1 VKPGTAPI
9 WVPNFNIHTSHPSG
23 LLGSVLGAAPANA
36 QASAEAPPAWPPPFR
51 WRGATMATS
60 CVLTLWIDGRKVVS
74 APFEWSTC
82 NEATVRIA
90 GGPLA
95 ACAPTSSL
103 RCAVSCDELPTSGF
117 DLTATPELEDW
128 VTLGSRQGRCCLGLD
143 APGFTVCFDACMD
156 AHRRE
161 LSAVRVVRHAQQSDH
176 AVVPA
181 LASESMAAGRLETR
195 DRQDECCF
203 EVGAEALPT
212 LAHSVHG
219 AWLRSPDARPKCPAA
234 QVWSAVLAPA
244 ALEALREDALALVL
258 RHGGGGKTYW
268 QDVTTSA
275 RCSLERAAL
284 EVLQFHTASASILG
298 TSVGTAGASDTEFT
312 GAEFTGAEWWV
323 QLRNA
328 PPVSSGEGVAYDD
341 DASSIAFHFDCDE
354 GLYSATGELVP
365 PFLSTVTYLSS
376 AGAPTIVLPARAD
389 ACGDA
394 VPTGGGAFVSFPHAG
409 KHLCF
414 DGTLLHGCPHALAVE
429 MEAEIR
435 PEISEI
441 SEIRA
446 ECRRLTLLVNLWRR
460 HRPAGPRP
468 LPRRVAESLGG
479 ADTSVPPPAL
489 LLSRSCATGGGVITV
504 EPGAGCG
511 ARCFAP
517 SDARRALSPAAQ
529 TAHATHFPTAA
540 AIVAAARSS
549 RGVGREGLVHAP
561 AVEVATSP

>member
-1 VKPGTAPI
+1 
-9 WVPNFNIHTSHPSG
+9 
-23 LLGSVLGAAPANA
+23 
-36 QASAEAPPAWPPPFR
+36 
-51 WRGATMATS
+51 MATS

-90 GGPLA
+90 GGALA

-103 RCAVSCDELPTSGF
+103 RCTVSCDECSTSGF
-117 DLTATPELEDW
+117 DLSATPELEDW
-128 VTLGSRQGRCCLGLD
+128 VALGSRHGRCSLGLD

-176 AVVPA
+176 AVAPA
-181 LASESMAAGRLETR
+181 LASESMVASRQETR
-195 DRQDECCF
+195 DRQDESCF

-258 RHGGGGKTYW
+258 RYGGGGKTYW
-268 QDVTTSA
+268 QDVTAAA

-298 TSVGTAGASDTEFT
+298 NSVGTAGASETEIT

-328 PPVSSGEGVAYDD
+328 PLVSSGEGMASDDD

-365 PFLSTVTYLSS
+365 PFLATVTYLSS
-376 AGAPTIVLPARAD
+376 VGAPTIVLPARAD
-389 ACGDA
+389 ALGDA

-435 PEISEI
+435 PEI
-441 SEIRA
+441 RA
-446 ECRRLTLLVNLWRR
+446 EIRRLTLLVNLWRR

-468 LPRRVAESLGG
+468 LPRRVAERLGGARDG
-479 ADTSVPPPAL
+479 ADTSAPPEASEAVDEAVGSTWRVAPPAAL
-489 LLSRSCATGGGVITV
+489 LLSRSCATVGGVITV

-511 ARCFAP
+511 TRCFAP

-529 TAHATHFPTAA
+529 TAHTTHFPTAA
-540 AIVAAARSS
+540 AIVAAARST

-561 AVEVATSP
+561 AVEVVTSP